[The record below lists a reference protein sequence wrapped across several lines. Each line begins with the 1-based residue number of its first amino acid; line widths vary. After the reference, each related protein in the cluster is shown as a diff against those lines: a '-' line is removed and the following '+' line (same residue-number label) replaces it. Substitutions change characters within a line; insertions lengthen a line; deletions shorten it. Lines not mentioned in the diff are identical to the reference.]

1 MIKSKRLKN
10 LKLLKQKKLN
20 KLTIE
25 INTLNSEIEK
35 SNGLKKKLEKIKGN
49 SFTEEKYNSSM
60 NIMYKY
66 EFDRKILEQ
75 IDICEN
81 RVLFLKK
88 ELLRSKNKLGKII
101 SQKKL
106 IEEKIKFSLPDPDKL
121 FNCKSLEPLF
131 EVSASM
137 MINFLSISKKGFTE
151 SDPI

>member
-25 INTLNSEIEK
+25 INTLNSEIKK
-35 SNGLKKKLEKIKGN
+35 SDGLKKKLEKIKNN
-49 SFTEEKYNSSM
+49 SFTEKKYNSSM

-75 IDICEN
+75 IDVCEN

-88 ELLRSKNKLGKII
+88 ELLRSKNKLGQII

-106 IEEKIKFSLPDPDKL
+106 IEEKLKFSFLEELRVKEEKL
-121 FNCKSLEPLF
+121 LR
-131 EVSASM
+131 ASPT
-137 MINFLSISKKGFTE
+137 FRKV
-151 SDPI
+151 

>member
-1 MIKSKRLKN
+1 MIKSKRLEN

-25 INTLNSEIEK
+25 INTLNSEIKK
-35 SNGLKKKLEKIKGN
+35 SNGLKKKLEKIKNN

-75 IDICEN
+75 IEVCQN
-81 RVLFLKK
+81 RVIFLKK
-88 ELLRSKNKLGKII
+88 ELLRSKNKLGQII

-106 IEEKIKFSLPDPDKL
+106 IEEKIKFSFLEELRIKEEKL
-121 FNCKSLEPLF
+121 LRATPAYRK
-131 EVSASM
+131 
-137 MINFLSISKKGFTE
+137 I
-151 SDPI
+151 

>member
-25 INTLNSEIEK
+25 INTLNSEIKK
-35 SNGLKKKLEKIKGN
+35 SDGLKKKLEKIKN
-49 SFTEEKYNSSM
+49 NAFTEKKYNSSM

-75 IDICEN
+75 IDVCEN

-88 ELLRSKNKLGKII
+88 ELLRSKNKLGQII

-106 IEEKIKFSLPDPDKL
+106 IEEKLKFSFLEELRVKEEKL
-121 FNCKSLEPLF
+121 LRVTPTFRK
-131 EVSASM
+131 V
-137 MINFLSISKKGFTE
+137 
-151 SDPI
+151 

>member
-25 INTLNSEIEK
+25 INTLNSEIKK
-35 SNGLKKKLEKIKGN
+35 SDGLKKKLEKIKNN
-49 SFTEEKYNSSM
+49 SFTEKKYNSSM

-75 IDICEN
+75 IDVCEN

-88 ELLRSKNKLGKII
+88 ELLRSKNKLGQII

-106 IEEKIKFSLPDPDKL
+106 IEEKLKFSFLEELRVKEEKL
-121 FNCKSLEPLF
+121 LRATPTFRK
-131 EVSASM
+131 V
-137 MINFLSISKKGFTE
+137 
-151 SDPI
+151 

>member
-1 MIKSKRLKN
+1 MIKTKRLKN

-25 INTLNSEIEK
+25 INTLNSEIKK
-35 SNGLKKKLEKIKGN
+35 SNGLKNKLEKIKDN

-75 IDICEN
+75 IEVCEN

-88 ELLRSKNKLGKII
+88 ELFRTKNKLGQII

-106 IEEKIKFSLPDPDKL
+106 IEEKIKFSFLEEIRVKEEKL
-121 FNCKSLEPLF
+121 LRDTPTFRK
-131 EVSASM
+131 
-137 MINFLSISKKGFTE
+137 I
-151 SDPI
+151 

>member
-1 MIKSKRLKN
+1 MIKTKRLKN
-10 LKLLKQKKLN
+10 LKILKQKKLN

-25 INTLNSEIEK
+25 INTLNSEIKK
-35 SNGLKKKLEKIKGN
+35 SNGLKKKLQKIKDN

-75 IDICEN
+75 IDVCEN

-88 ELLRSKNKLGKII
+88 ELLRSKNKLGQII

-106 IEEKIKFSLPDPDKL
+106 IEEKIKILWFEELRVKEEKL
-121 FNCKSLEPLF
+121 LRATPAFRK
-131 EVSASM
+131 V
-137 MINFLSISKKGFTE
+137 
-151 SDPI
+151 

>member
-25 INTLNSEIEK
+25 INTLNGEIKK
-35 SNGLKKKLEKIKGN
+35 SDGLKKKLEKIKNN
-49 SFTEEKYNSSM
+49 SFTEKKHNSSM

-75 IDICEN
+75 IDVCKN
-81 RVLFLKK
+81 RILFLEK
-88 ELLRSKNKLGKII
+88 ELLRSKNKLGQII

-106 IEEKIKFSLPDPDKL
+106 IEEKLKFSFLEELRVKEEKL
-121 FNCKSLEPLF
+121 LRDTPTFRR
-131 EVSASM
+131 
-137 MINFLSISKKGFTE
+137 I
-151 SDPI
+151 

>member
-1 MIKSKRLKN
+1 MIKSKRLQN

-25 INTLNSEIEK
+25 INTLNSEIKK
-35 SNGLKKKLEKIKGN
+35 SDVLKKKLKKIKDN

-75 IDICEN
+75 IDVCEN

-88 ELLRSKNKLGKII
+88 ELLRSKNKLGQII

-106 IEEKIKFSLPDPDKL
+106 IEEKLKFSFLEELRVKEEKL
-121 FNCKSLEPLF
+121 LRATPTFRK
-131 EVSASM
+131 V
-137 MINFLSISKKGFTE
+137 
-151 SDPI
+151 

>member
-1 MIKSKRLKN
+1 MIKTKRLKN

-25 INTLNSEIEK
+25 INTLNSEIKK
-35 SNGLKKKLEKIKGN
+35 SNGLKKKLEKIKNN
-49 SFTEEKYNSSM
+49 SLTEESYNSSM

-75 IDICEN
+75 IEVCKN

-88 ELLRSKNKLGKII
+88 ELLRSKNKLGQII

-106 IEEKIKFSLPDPDKL
+106 IEEKIKFSFLEELRIKEEKL
-121 FNCKSLEPLF
+121 LRATPVFRK
-131 EVSASM
+131 
-137 MINFLSISKKGFTE
+137 I
-151 SDPI
+151 

>member
-25 INTLNSEIEK
+25 INTLNSEIKK
-35 SNGLKKKLEKIKGN
+35 SDSLKKKLEIIKKN
-49 SFTEEKYNSSM
+49 SFTEKKYNSPM

-75 IDICEN
+75 IDVCGN

-88 ELLRSKNKLGKII
+88 ELLRSKNKLGQII

-106 IEEKIKFSLPDPDKL
+106 IEEKLKFSFLEELRVKEEKL
-121 FNCKSLEPLF
+121 LRDTPTFRK
-131 EVSASM
+131 
-137 MINFLSISKKGFTE
+137 I
-151 SDPI
+151 

>member
-25 INTLNSEIEK
+25 INTLNSEIKK
-35 SNGLKKKLEKIKGN
+35 SDVLKKKLEKIKNN
-49 SFTEEKYNSSM
+49 SFTEKKHNSSM

-75 IDICEN
+75 IDVCEN

-88 ELLRSKNKLGKII
+88 ELLRSKNKLGQII

-106 IEEKIKFSLPDPDKL
+106 IEEKLKFSFLEELRVKEEKL
-121 FNCKSLEPLF
+121 LRTTPTFRK
-131 EVSASM
+131 V
-137 MINFLSISKKGFTE
+137 
-151 SDPI
+151 

>member
-20 KLTIE
+20 KLTLE
-25 INTLNSEIEK
+25 INTLNSEIKK
-35 SNGLKKKLEKIKGN
+35 SDVLKKKLEKIKDN
-49 SFTEEKYNSSM
+49 SFTEKKHNSSM

-75 IDICEN
+75 IDVCEN

-88 ELLRSKNKLGKII
+88 ELLRSKNKLGQII

-106 IEEKIKFSLPDPDKL
+106 IEEKLKFSFLEELRVKEEKL
-121 FNCKSLEPLF
+121 LRAAPTFRK
-131 EVSASM
+131 V
-137 MINFLSISKKGFTE
+137 
-151 SDPI
+151 

>member
-25 INTLNSEIEK
+25 INTLNSEIKK
-35 SNGLKKKLEKIKGN
+35 SDGLKKKLEKIKNN
-49 SFTEEKYNSSM
+49 SFTEKKHNSSM
-60 NIMYKY
+60 NIMYQY

-75 IDICEN
+75 IDVCKN

-88 ELLRSKNKLGKII
+88 ELLRSKNKLGQII

-106 IEEKIKFSLPDPDKL
+106 IEEKLKFSFLEELRVKEEKL
-121 FNCKSLEPLF
+121 LRDTPTFRK
-131 EVSASM
+131 
-137 MINFLSISKKGFTE
+137 I
-151 SDPI
+151 

>member
-25 INTLNSEIEK
+25 INTLNSEIKK
-35 SNGLKKKLEKIKGN
+35 SDGLKKKLEKIKNN
-49 SFTEEKYNSSM
+49 SFTEKKHNSSM

-75 IDICEN
+75 IDVCEN

-88 ELLRSKNKLGKII
+88 ELLRSKNKLGQII

-106 IEEKIKFSLPDPDKL
+106 IEEKLKFSFLEELRVKEEKL
-121 FNCKSLEPLF
+121 LMATPTFRK
-131 EVSASM
+131 V
-137 MINFLSISKKGFTE
+137 
-151 SDPI
+151 

>member
-25 INTLNSEIEK
+25 INTLNSEIKK
-35 SNGLKKKLEKIKGN
+35 SNSLKNKLEKIKNN
-49 SFTEEKYNSSM
+49 SFTEEKYKSSM

-88 ELLRSKNKLGKII
+88 ELLRSKNKLGQII

-106 IEEKIKFSLPDPDKL
+106 IEEKLKFSFLEELKVKEEKL
-121 FNCKSLEPLF
+121 LRATPAF
-131 EVSASM
+131 
-137 MINFLSISKKGFTE
+137 KK
-151 SDPI
+151 I

>member
-25 INTLNSEIEK
+25 INTLNGEIKK
-35 SNGLKKKLEKIKGN
+35 SDGLKKKLEKIKNN
-49 SFTEEKYNSSM
+49 SFTEKKHNSSM

-75 IDICEN
+75 IDVCKN
-81 RVLFLKK
+81 RILFLKK
-88 ELLRSKNKLGKII
+88 ELLRSKNKLGQII

-106 IEEKIKFSLPDPDKL
+106 IEEKLKFSFLEELRVKEEKL
-121 FNCKSLEPLF
+121 LRDTPTFRR
-131 EVSASM
+131 
-137 MINFLSISKKGFTE
+137 I
-151 SDPI
+151 

>member
-1 MIKSKRLKN
+1 MIKTKRLKN

-25 INTLNSEIEK
+25 INTLNNEIKK
-35 SNGLKKKLEKIKGN
+35 SNVLKKKLEKIKNN

-75 IDICEN
+75 IDVCEN

-88 ELLRSKNKLGKII
+88 ELLRSRNKLGQII

-106 IEEKIKFSLPDPDKL
+106 IEEKIKFSFLEELRVKEEKL
-121 FNCKSLEPLF
+121 LRTTPVFRK
-131 EVSASM
+131 
-137 MINFLSISKKGFTE
+137 I
-151 SDPI
+151 

>member
-25 INTLNSEIEK
+25 INTLNSEIKK
-35 SNGLKKKLEKIKGN
+35 SDGLKKKLEKIKN
-49 SFTEEKYNSSM
+49 NAFTEKKYNSSM

-75 IDICEN
+75 IDVCEN

-88 ELLRSKNKLGKII
+88 ELLRSKNKLGQII

-106 IEEKIKFSLPDPDKL
+106 IEEKLKFSFLEELRVKEEKL
-121 FNCKSLEPLF
+121 LRATPTFRK
-131 EVSASM
+131 V
-137 MINFLSISKKGFTE
+137 
-151 SDPI
+151 

>member
-1 MIKSKRLKN
+1 MIKTKRLKN

-25 INTLNSEIEK
+25 INTLNNEIKK
-35 SNGLKKKLEKIKGN
+35 SNVLKKKLEKIKNN

-75 IDICEN
+75 IEICEN

-106 IEEKIKFSLPDPDKL
+106 IEEKIKFSFLEELRIKEEKL
-121 FNCKSLEPLF
+121 LRATPAFRK
-131 EVSASM
+131 
-137 MINFLSISKKGFTE
+137 I
-151 SDPI
+151 

>member
-10 LKLLKQKKLN
+10 LKLLKQKKIN

-25 INTLNSEIEK
+25 INTLNSEINK
-35 SNGLKKKLEKIKGN
+35 SDGLKKKLEKIKNN
-49 SFTEEKYNSSM
+49 SFTEKKHNSSM

-75 IDICEN
+75 IDVCEN

-88 ELLRSKNKLGKII
+88 ELLRSKNKLGQII

-106 IEEKIKFSLPDPDKL
+106 IEEKLKFSFLEELRVKEEKL
-121 FNCKSLEPLF
+121 LRATPTFRK
-131 EVSASM
+131 V
-137 MINFLSISKKGFTE
+137 
-151 SDPI
+151 

>member
-1 MIKSKRLKN
+1 MIKSKRLEN

-25 INTLNSEIEK
+25 INTLNSEIKK
-35 SNGLKKKLEKIKGN
+35 SNSLKNKLEKIKNN

-60 NIMYKY
+60 SIMYKY

-75 IDICEN
+75 IDVCEN

-88 ELLRSKNKLGKII
+88 ELLRSKNKLGQII

-106 IEEKIKFSLPDPDKL
+106 IEEKIKISFLEGLRVKEEKL
-121 FNCKSLEPLF
+121 LRTTPLF
-131 EVSASM
+131 RK
-137 MINFLSISKKGFTE
+137 I
-151 SDPI
+151 

>member
-25 INTLNSEIEK
+25 INTLNGEIKK
-35 SNGLKKKLEKIKGN
+35 SDGLKKKLEKIKNN
-49 SFTEEKYNSSM
+49 SFTEKKHNSSM

-75 IDICEN
+75 IDVCKN
-81 RVLFLKK
+81 RILFLEK
-88 ELLRSKNKLGKII
+88 ELLRSKNKLGQII

-106 IEEKIKFSLPDPDKL
+106 IEEKLKFSFLEELRIKEEKL
-121 FNCKSLEPLF
+121 LRDTPTFRK
-131 EVSASM
+131 
-137 MINFLSISKKGFTE
+137 I
-151 SDPI
+151 

>member
-1 MIKSKRLKN
+1 MIKTKRLKN
-10 LKLLKQKKLN
+10 LKLLKQKKIN

-25 INTLNSEIEK
+25 INTLNNEIKK
-35 SNGLKKKLEKIKGN
+35 SYGLKKKLEKIKNN

-75 IDICEN
+75 IDVCEN

-88 ELLRSKNKLGKII
+88 ELLRSRNKLGQII

-106 IEEKIKFSLPDPDKL
+106 IEEKIKISF
-121 FNCKSLEPLF
+121 F
-131 EVSASM
+131 EELRA
-137 MINFLSISKKGFTE
+137 KE
-151 SDPI
+151 

>member
-25 INTLNSEIEK
+25 INTLNGEIKK
-35 SNGLKKKLEKIKGN
+35 SDGLKKKLEKIKNN
-49 SFTEEKYNSSM
+49 SFTEKKHNSSM

-75 IDICEN
+75 IDVCKN
-81 RVLFLKK
+81 RILFLEK
-88 ELLRSKNKLGKII
+88 ELLRSKNKLGQII

-106 IEEKIKFSLPDPDKL
+106 IEEKLKFSFLEELRIKEEKL
-121 FNCKSLEPLF
+121 LRDTPTFRR
-131 EVSASM
+131 
-137 MINFLSISKKGFTE
+137 I
-151 SDPI
+151 